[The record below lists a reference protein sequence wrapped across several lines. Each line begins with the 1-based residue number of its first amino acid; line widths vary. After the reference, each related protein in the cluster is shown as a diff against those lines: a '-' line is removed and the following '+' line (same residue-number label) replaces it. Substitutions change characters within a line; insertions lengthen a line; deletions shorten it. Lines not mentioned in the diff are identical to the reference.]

1 MIGGVCLVV
10 THRQNAVCCVIKG
23 GNRNDCD
30 RAKRIPLFVCKQ
42 PIPEKPLCG
51 DRGVEDDE

>member
-10 THRQNAVCCVIKG
+10 TRRQNAVCCVIKG

-30 RAKRIPLFVCKQ
+30 RAKRIPLFMQAADTRESVV
-42 PIPEKPLCG
+42 
-51 DRGVEDDE
+51 RR